1 MHVHVLRTRLNELP
15 NHSSNDPRPPQRRV
29 KYERYFVPLL
39 HRIRLRVDRDDA
51 VVEGGGGGGG
61 EGLFNLGVKS
71 LSDHQTML
79 AFCL

>member
-1 MHVHVLRTRLNELP
+1 MHVLRTRLNELP
-15 NHSSNDPRPPQRRV
+15 NHYSNDPRPQRRV
-29 KYERYFVPLL
+29 KYEGYFVPLL

-51 VVEGGGGGGG
+51 VVEGGGGGG

-79 AFCL
+79 AFSLYA

>member
-51 VVEGGGGGGG
+51 VVEGGEEAEKGSSIWG
-61 EGLFNLGVKS
+61 
-71 LSDHQTML
+71 
-79 AFCL
+79 

>member
-1 MHVHVLRTRLNELP
+1 MHVLRTRLNELP

-29 KYERYFVPLL
+29 KYERHFVPLL

-51 VVEGGGGGGG
+51 VVEGGGGGG

-79 AFCL
+79 AFSLYA